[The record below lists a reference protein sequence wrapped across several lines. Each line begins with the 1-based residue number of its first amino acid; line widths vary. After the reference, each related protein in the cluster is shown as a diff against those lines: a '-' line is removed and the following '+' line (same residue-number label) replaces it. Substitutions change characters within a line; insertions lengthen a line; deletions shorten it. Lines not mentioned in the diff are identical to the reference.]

1 MRVYKSIELLVNEI
15 DSIKRRRETIGLVP
29 TMGYLHEGHLSLIRK
44 ARKDTDCV
52 VVSIFVNPI
61 QFGPGEDLKQYPRD
75 LDRDLRL
82 CRASGADIVFFP
94 TSKIMYSNGFSSY
107 VNVEGP
113 TDRLCGA
120 SRPGHFKG
128 VATVVAKLFNIV
140 NPDIAYFGQKDAQQA
155 IVIKKMVEDL
165 NMPVKIK
172 VQPIVREKDGLAMSS
187 RNAYLNPCQ
196 RRQALSLY
204 RSLKLAQDLYKK
216 GEKDPKKIIKGM
228 RRVILKEKGAK
239 IDYVSIVDTKKL
251 KGLNRVSKKALVLV
265 AVKIGRT
272 RLIDNVILN

>member
-1 MRVYKSIELLVNEI
+1 MRVYKSIKLLVNEI

-61 QFGPGEDLKQYPRD
+61 QFGSGEDLKKYPRN
-75 LDRDLRL
+75 LNRDLRF
-82 CRASGADIVFFP
+82 CRANGVDIVFFP
-94 TSKIMYSNGFSSY
+94 TPKSMYSNGFSSY
-107 VNVEGP
+107 VNVEGLAG
-113 TDRLCGA
+113 RLCGA

-128 VATVVAKLFNIV
+128 VTTVVTKLFNIV
-140 NPDIAYFGQKDAQQA
+140 DPDIAYFGQKDAQQA

-172 VQPIVREKDGLAMSS
+172 ILPIVREKDGLAMSS
-187 RNAYLNPCQ
+187 RNIYLDNGQ
-196 RRQALSLY
+196 RSQALSLY
-204 RSLKLAQDLYKK
+204 RSLRLAKDLYEK

-228 RRVILKEKGAK
+228 RRLILKEKDAR
-239 IDYVSIVDTKKL
+239 INYIFIVDL
-251 KGLNRVSKKALVLV
+251 KELKNLNRISEKTLVAV